1 MSTSSTSPKVERPRV
16 ANATA
21 AGSYR
26 AFGLHFRSEM
36 DLPELRP
43 ASDDAPDVH
52 VRYGT
57 VALPPEWTEQAPHGY
72 QVEGDTVRL
81 WLGEYGR
88 MAIRAGE
95 EIVVD
100 PGPEG
105 TPDHLR
111 IYLLASAMG
120 ALLHQRGLLP
130 LHASV
135 VAVEDGCVAFLGDRG
150 AGKST
155 LATFLHHRGY
165 PLVADDV
172 CALTVDDESP
182 RAWPGI
188 PQVKLWED
196 ALAHFERPAAEE
208 HRILGRL
215 DKYLVPVR
223 DGTIT
228 DPRPLRAVFVLE
240 EGPDHRA
247 ELMQGGARLQQ
258 LIHHTYRRK
267 YLATEAQWVR
277 HFQLCSAVA
286 RAVPVYTLTRP
297 RDLHALPETQSTI
310 EAALST

>member
-1 MSTSSTSPKVERPRV
+1 V
-16 ANATA
+16 NATES
-21 AGSYR
+21 GSYR

-43 ASDDAPDVH
+43 ASGDAPDVH

-57 VALPPEWTEQAPHGY
+57 VALPPAWTKQAPHGY
-72 QVEGDTVRL
+72 QVEDDTVRL

-100 PGPEG
+100 PGPDG
-105 TPDHLR
+105 APDRLR
-111 IYLLASAMG
+111 VYLLASAMG

-135 VAVEDGCVAFLGDRG
+135 VAAGDGCVAFLGDRG

-172 CALTVDDESP
+172 CALAVDDGGL

-196 ALAHFERPAAEE
+196 TLAHFERPAEDE
-208 HRILGRL
+208 RRILGRL

-223 DGTIT
+223 DATIT
-228 DPRPLRAVFVLE
+228 ASRPLRAVFVLE
-240 EGPDHRA
+240 EGTEHHA
-247 ELMQGGARLQQ
+247 EPMQGSARLQQ

-267 YLATEAQWVR
+267 YLASEAQWVR

-286 RAVPVYTLTRP
+286 QAVPVYRLTRP
-297 RDLHALPETQSTI
+297 RDLHALPETQAAI
-310 EAALST
+310 ETALFA